1 MLKFNDAA
9 QAKLKEVLQG
19 QNSNN
24 TGIRLQLRDDS
35 SLEVGLVELDK
46 LDPTEEPLRDPL
58 THFFVEY
65 EGFMVV
71 VDGKGQNTL
80 ANATVNYEAGGVL
93 SGQWTFENPEPIP
106 DQVYQK
112 LDLSDPT
119 VKKVVELLEKEIN
132 PGLAMHGGRA
142 ELINVLDHKVYLRF
156 GGGCQGCSM
165 IDATVKQGIET
176 RLKEAIPGILGVVD
190 ETDHAAG
197 SNPFFQ

>member
-19 QNSNN
+19 QNCNN
-24 TGIRLQLRDDS
+24 TGIRLKLKGDSQLEI
-35 SLEVGLVELDK
+35 SLIELDK
-46 LDPTEEPLRDPL
+46 LESQEEPLRDPM

-71 VDGKGQNTL
+71 VDGEGQKTL
-80 ANATVNYEAGGVL
+80 ANATVNYETGGVL
-93 SGQWTFENPEPIP
+93 NGQWTFENPEPIP

-119 VKKVVELLEKEIN
+119 VKKVMELLEKEIN

-142 ELINVLDHKVYLRF
+142 ELINVLDRKVYLRF

-176 RLKEAIPGILGVVD
+176 RLKEAIPDILGVVD

>member
-1 MLKFNDAA
+1 MLKFTDAA
-9 QAKLKEVLQG
+9 QAQLKEMLQG
-19 QNSNN
+19 QNCNN
-24 TGIRLQLRDDS
+24 TGIRLKITGDTQV
-35 SLEVGLVELDK
+35 EPILVELDK
-46 LDPTEEPLRDPL
+46 LEAQEEPLRDPI

-71 VDGKGQNTL
+71 VDREAQPKL
-80 ANATVNYEAGGVL
+80 ANATIQYESGGAL
-93 SGQWTFENPEPIP
+93 SGQWTFDNPEPIP

-112 LDLSDPT
+112 LDLNDPT
-119 VKKVVELLEKEIN
+119 VQKVVDLLEREIN

-176 RLKEAIPGILGVVD
+176 RLKEAIPDIVGVVD

-197 SNPFFQ
+197 ANPFFQ